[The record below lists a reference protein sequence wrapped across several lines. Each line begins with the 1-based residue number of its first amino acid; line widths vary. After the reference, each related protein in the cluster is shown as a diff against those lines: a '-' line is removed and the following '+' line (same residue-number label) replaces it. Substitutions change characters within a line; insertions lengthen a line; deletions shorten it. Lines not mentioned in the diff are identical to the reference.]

1 MSGMTKS
8 EQIQFFER
16 LDTLRKMVFD
26 KNLLEKNAR
35 LVQDEEWGGANLI
48 ITADPNRT
56 HWDNDTFVVV
66 ENIKSVLWLM
76 DELRELYNGLGS
88 NNSKYT
94 YYPFIGESINEA
106 IANGCKDTVCILTA
120 MIDAAKEWASGGIH
134 SK

>member
-8 EQIQFFER
+8 EQIQFLER

-26 KNLLEKNAR
+26 KTLLEKNAR

-56 HWDNDTFVVV
+56 HWDTDTFVVV
-66 ENIKSVLWLM
+66 ENIKQVLWLM
-76 DELRELYNGLGS
+76 DELRELYNELGS
-88 NNSKYT
+88 HNSKYT
-94 YYPFIGESINEA
+94 YYPFIGESINGA
-106 IANGCKDTVCILTA
+106 IAHGCKDTVCILTA
-120 MIDAAKEWASGGIH
+120 MIDAAKEWASGETY